1 MKNIIKNRFYFALIL
16 LPIIGIMIYIEDK
29 NISNIEFV
37 LYVLFYLLV
46 IYRLFLVN
54 FNRKLLYT
62 FIVLLTLPL
71 VFAAIGYLFNLE
83 GYISNFD
90 SKFSLIFIIV
100 IAIAISIF
108 FLYMTLEALL
118 RKYNAPKTTHVDE

>member
-100 IAIAISIF
+100 IAITISIF
-108 FLYMTLEALL
+108 FLYMTLEALF
-118 RKYNAPKTTHVDE
+118 RKFNETKTTHVDE